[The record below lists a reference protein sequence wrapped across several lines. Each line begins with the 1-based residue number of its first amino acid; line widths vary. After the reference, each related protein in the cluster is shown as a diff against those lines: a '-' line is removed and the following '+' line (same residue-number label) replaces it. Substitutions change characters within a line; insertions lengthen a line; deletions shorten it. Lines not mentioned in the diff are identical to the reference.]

1 MKLRYYLRGLGIGI
15 LVTTFL
21 VARLQGNA
29 TEPDTSVAEQ
39 AEEAHFLQEL
49 EQPEAEEEAFLDNTD
64 ILQGMEVAEE
74 PVQEEVEEEQSTLE
88 EVVIVAEEETT
99 TVEEETTIVEEE
111 TVEQTSPANDP
122 SPVTVESAEQ
132 FAIIPIY
139 SGEGSENVARRL
151 QDSGVVSSATAFDK
165 FLCQHGYD
173 RKMVVGQ
180 HEVPFGA
187 TEEEI
192 AQILCRK

>member
-1 MKLRYYLRGLGIGI
+1 MKLKYYLRGLGIGI
-15 LVTTFL
+15 FVTTFL
-21 VARLQGNA
+21 VARLQGSA
-29 TEPDTSVAEQ
+29 TAPDTTGQEQ
-39 AEEAHFLQEL
+39 AEGTHFLQEL
-49 EQPEAEEEAFLDNTD
+49 EQPETEEDSFLDNTE
-64 ILQGMEVAEE
+64 IVQEMEAAEGS
-74 PVQEEVEEEQSTLE
+74 VQEEEEDQSTFE
-88 EVVIVAEEETT
+88 EVVIVPEEETT
-99 TVEEETTIVEEE
+99 TVEEETTTVEEE